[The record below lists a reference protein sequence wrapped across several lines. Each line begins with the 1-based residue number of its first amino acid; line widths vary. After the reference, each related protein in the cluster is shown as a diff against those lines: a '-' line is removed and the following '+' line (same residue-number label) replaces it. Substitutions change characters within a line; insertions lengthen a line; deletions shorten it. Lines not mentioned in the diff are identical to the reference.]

1 MIVAFTM
8 LIGMLSAGGLDPVP
22 NGARPSGIDEE
33 LTVNAIPTRV
43 REWMLDL
50 ELSDAR
56 QFYRRFLGERHVE
69 LPRSQGLILAAPT
82 VGGFTT
88 VELLGAGPSRTRVRV
103 SEARLASGE
112 GVALEAIPTP
122 MSIPVPVPPDARI
135 LSVVA
140 GGRGA
145 GRAQTLVARSASDLR
160 SVAGFY
166 ERSLSAEGLRMT
178 ERRRV
183 KNPQH
188 PSELLSFIGEGRRVE
203 LVLTADAA
211 QTWISA
217 ILSGNAR

>member
-1 MIVAFTM
+1 MVAFTM
-8 LIGMLSAGGLDPVP
+8 LIGMLSSGGLDPVP
-22 NGARPSGIDEE
+22 NGARPSGMDEE

-43 REWMLDL
+43 REWTLDL
-50 ELSDAR
+50 EISDAR
-56 QFYRRFLGERHVE
+56 EFYRRFLGERHVE
-69 LPRSQGLILAAPT
+69 LARSQGFILAAPT
-82 VGGFTT
+82 AGGFTT
-88 VELLGAGPSRTRVRV
+88 VELLAAGPSRTRARV
-103 SEARLASGE
+103 SEARLAIGE
-112 GVALEAIPTP
+112 DVAWQPTP
-122 MSIPVPVPPDARI
+122 PPRTIPVPVPPDARV

-140 GGRGA
+140 GGHGA

-188 PSELLSFIGEGRRVE
+188 PSELLTFVGEGRRVE

-217 ILSGNAR
+217 ILSGSAR